1 MTLDERL
8 VDRVDRAANKLG
20 KTRSAFTREAL
31 RDAMEMDQLSQRLGA
46 SPAERLAALEKE
58 RRHRRGYEARPV
70 ERGEFDDWAK
80 EQVWPD

>member
-1 MTLDERL
+1 MTLDARL

-31 RDAMEMDQLSQRLGA
+31 RDALA
-46 SPAERLAALEKE
+46 RLASLEKE

-70 ERGEFDDWAK
+70 ERGEFDGWAK